1 MPAGPRS
8 SSEEATMEGT
18 SEVTAVREA
27 LAAGRL
33 TVPDPET
40 GFHHAMY
47 AVCPHDG
54 AHAPVRRVVR
64 GSRGAITHVTA
75 LCPQCGAEMVPAPE
89 ELHLH

>member
-1 MPAGPRS
+1 
-8 SSEEATMEGT
+8 MEGT
-18 SEVTAVREA
+18 SEVAAVREA
-27 LAAGRL
+27 LDAGRL

-54 AHAPVRRVVR
+54 THAPVRRVVR
-64 GSRGAITHVTA
+64 GARGAITQVTA
-75 LCPQCGAEMVPAPE
+75 RCPQCGAEMTPAPE

>member
-1 MPAGPRS
+1 MPAGPRG

-27 LAAGRL
+27 LDAGRL

-40 GFHHAMY
+40 GFHHTMY
-47 AVCPHDG
+47 AICPHDG
-54 AHAPVRRVVR
+54 THAPVRRVER
-64 GSRGAITHVTA
+64 GARGAITQVTA
-75 LCPQCGAEMVPAPE
+75 RCPRCGAEIAPAPE

>member
-1 MPAGPRS
+1 
-8 SSEEATMEGT
+8 MEGN

-27 LAAGRL
+27 LNAGRL

-40 GFHHAMY
+40 GFHHPMY

-54 AHAPVRRVVR
+54 AHAFVRRVVR
-64 GSRGAITHVTA
+64 GARGAITQVTA
-75 LCPQCGAEMVPAPE
+75 VCPQCGAEIVAPPE

>member
-1 MPAGPRS
+1 VPARPRG

-18 SEVTAVREA
+18 SELASVREA
-27 LAAGRL
+27 LDAGRL
-33 TVPDPET
+33 TVPDSET

-54 AHAPVRRVVR
+54 THASVRRVVR
-64 GSRGAITHVTA
+64 GARGAITQVTA
-75 LCPQCGAEMVPAPE
+75 LCPRCGAEITPAPE